1 MALKIKTEVNIL
13 DIEPILYFVLIVA
26 FYYLPYRPSDGI
38 RVNDFPFSDT
48 QHFP

>member
-26 FYYLPYRPSDGI
+26 FYYCFIVLPDGI
-38 RVNDFPFSDT
+38 RVNDFPDT
-48 QHFP
+48 ATLP

>member
-26 FYYLPYRPSDGI
+26 FYCFIVLPDGI

-48 QHFP
+48 ATLP